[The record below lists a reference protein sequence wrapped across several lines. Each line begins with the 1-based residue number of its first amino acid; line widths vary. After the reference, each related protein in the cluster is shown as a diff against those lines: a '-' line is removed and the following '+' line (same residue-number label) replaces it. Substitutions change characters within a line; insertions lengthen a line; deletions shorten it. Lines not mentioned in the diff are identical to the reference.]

1 MPPKR
6 RTKRVSDH
14 DAFSPPSTP
23 AKRKAAT
30 TTGVVTTPD
39 LDDPVL
45 HLALDTGQQY
55 LKAAYLFLYN
65 DRPRTRD
72 QQSASLVKRRSVVFD
87 NHNTR
92 MRSRVLYVLDTTT
105 KPPKLRPVYG
115 RKLEDAIENNATL
128 EEDVIEFFKPLIF
141 DEDMGEKERTL
152 HQVEKLS
159 QKFQELHHST
169 GTLNT
174 QREFDSFDLL
184 VDLLRYLY
192 QTAIIS
198 IGRDSESPNL
208 GFPRNLEAFRN
219 WDAGNLR
226 IRVALPV
233 PAATTTAK
241 TRLYRSA
248 AEVAGIPNPYPV
260 SEAAAALA
268 FHVATTGKP
277 SLHKTLA
284 IVDVGASTADLEV
297 DTVVNSSPLQLV
309 QVVRSCTAW
318 CGGRILNTAC
328 RTYVLEKWEQHQ
340 NTILQALNDYQPNP
354 WTWERL
360 GMVIESKF
368 EEVKKSFDGSQNK
381 KLEIPG
387 LPHIP
392 EVGLHDR
399 GFLTLTM
406 DNLRNIHDKQLQRL
420 FEFLNP
426 MVNQFGPDDSGE
438 GRIHELILAGGASN
452 SPYIQSRI
460 MAEYE
465 GRGLQVRTSSPEL
478 LLDTTVAQ
486 GALLLLEENNIIK
499 SRIIREG
506 YFVVQHE
513 EPSPEQ
519 EYPRDAFHV
528 SSHDNRG
535 RVPVTKFL
543 LRPNESVSTQRH
555 ESSIRGERI
564 LLFQE
569 KDDDGTGWT
578 VKEDF
583 YRTSKIERDG
593 VWIDEPGL
601 SFDELSPLAFKIHED
616 DTRGFKRSRARD
628 RTDWFYH
635 TEYEVKLILEGE
647 LMTFEFIVP
656 RSGKFPSP
664 NDCGVDVI
672 VQQGT
677 YNCTGDF
684 ELFPG
689 ERQPWAR

>member
-1 MPPKR
+1 MAPKKR
-6 RTKRVSDH
+6 AKRVNDQ

-23 AKRKAAT
+23 SKRKAASAPE
-30 TTGVVTTPD
+30 VE
-39 LDDPVL
+39 DPVL

-55 LKAAYLFLYN
+55 LKAAYLFLYS

-72 QQSASLVKRRSVVFD
+72 QQSASLVKRRSIVFD
-87 NHNTR
+87 NHSTR
-92 MRSRVLYVLDTTT
+92 MRSRVLYILDDTSET
-105 KPPKLRPVYG
+105 PKLRPLYG
-115 RKLEDAIENNATL
+115 RELEDAIEDDARL

-141 DEDMGEKERTL
+141 DEDMGGKDRASD
-152 HQVEKLS
+152 QVTKLS
-159 QKFQELHHST
+159 RKFQELQHST

-174 QREFDSFDLL
+174 QREFGGFDLL

-192 QTAIIS
+192 QTTIIS
-198 IGRDSESPNL
+198 ISRDAEAPNL
-208 GFPRNLEAFRN
+208 GLPRNLEEFRR
-219 WDAGNLR
+219 WKAGNFR

-233 PAATTTAK
+233 PAATTAAK

-248 AEVAGIPNPYPV
+248 AEAAGIPNPYPV

-284 IVDVGASTADLEV
+284 IVDIGASTADLEV
-297 DTVVNSSPLQLV
+297 DTVVSSSPLELV
-309 QVVRSCTAW
+309 QVVRSGTAW
-318 CGGRILNTAC
+318 CGGRILNTEC
-328 RTYVLEKWEQHQ
+328 RTHVFEKWEQHK
-340 NTILQALNDYQPNP
+340 NTILQTLNDYQPNT

-387 LPHIP
+387 LPQIP
-392 EVGLHDR
+392 TVGLIDR
-399 GFLTLTM
+399 GFLTLNVN
-406 DNLRNIHDKQLQRL
+406 DLRIIHDSQLQRL

-426 MVNQFGPDDSGE
+426 IVNKFGPSDSGK

-452 SPYIQSRI
+452 SPYIQSQI

-465 GRGLQVRTSSPEL
+465 GRGLQVKTSSPEL

-513 EPSPEQ
+513 EPSPER

-528 SSHDNRG
+528 SGHDNRG
-535 RVPVTKFL
+535 RVCVTKFL
-543 LRPNESVSTQRH
+543 LRPNESVSTQLH

-569 KDDDGTGWT
+569 MDDDGTGWT

-583 YRTSKIERDG
+583 YRTSSIEEDG
-593 VWIDEPGL
+593 VWIGQPGL
-601 SFDELSPLAFKIHED
+601 SFDELSPLSFKINED
-616 DTRGFKRSRARD
+616 DTRGFRRARARD
-628 RTDWFYH
+628 RTDFYYH
-635 TEYEVKLILEGE
+635 IEYEVKLILEGE

-656 RSGKFPSP
+656 RSGKFPGPS
-664 NDCGVDVI
+664 DCGPDPI
-672 VQQGT
+672 VQRGT
-677 YNCTGDF
+677 YNCAGDF

-689 ERQPWAR
+689 ERRPWVR